1 MKKGEQKYII
11 SSLLR
16 VLKIVL
22 RSDVATH
29 KQENGGGG
37 GGRFS
42 DTFYLIVKIIN
53 WGEITNYYGLRKR
66 IRAT

>member
-1 MKKGEQKYII
+1 MKKGEQQYII

-37 GGRFS
+37 GGVGS
-42 DTFYLIVKIIN
+42 
-53 WGEITNYYGLRKR
+53 R
-66 IRAT
+66 ILFTLSSKS